1 MQTLPLLLPEQMAC
15 LEELSSRKRVFEKL
29 AELLTQ
35 QQTSLGAEAV
45 FEALTNREAGKHC
58 TTLGNGIAIPHACL
72 NISAPLISVVALAQG
87 IKMDTPDKNPVQ
99 IFLAIIV
106 PNQDSGE
113 LYRATISQL
122 AILLTQPSLIENLL
136 LHNQTHETLLTY
148 LNKALQPLQ
157 LHNAMLAA

>member
-1 MQTLPLLLPEQMAC
+1 MQTLPLLLPEQIAC

-35 QQTSLGAEAV
+35 QQTLLGAEAV
-45 FEALTNREAGKHC
+45 FEALTNREKLGS

-72 NISAPLISVVALAQG
+72 NISAPLMAVVALVQG
-87 IKMDTPDKNPVQ
+87 VKMDTPDKKPVQ

-106 PNQDSGE
+106 PDQDNE

-122 AILLTQPSLIENLL
+122 AILLTQPSLIENLP

-157 LHNAMLAA
+157 LPNARLAA